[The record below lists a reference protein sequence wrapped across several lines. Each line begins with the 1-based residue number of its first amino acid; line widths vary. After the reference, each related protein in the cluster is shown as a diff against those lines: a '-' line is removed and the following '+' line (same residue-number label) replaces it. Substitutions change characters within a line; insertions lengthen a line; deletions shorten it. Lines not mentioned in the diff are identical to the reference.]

1 MLNQIN
7 KNLQN
12 FYKMKVAINEAFDLP
27 KLPASPIPVSYK
39 LLDNPQEA
47 LGNKSEVL
55 EELLF
60 SFRNDNKLILA
71 LIENCPK
78 DKDKSQHELL
88 SRFLVHNFYEN
99 ILNSTFVQEEML
111 VLFYLLLEELIDKGD
126 VTMNKKGESH
136 YLGGTFLF
144 EMFRSLS
151 LKEDIRAYLSVILNK
166 VVIKLENITD
176 NVLTVKLKEVQDYL
190 TKEKGKNK
198 IQVGK
203 HSKRNRNS
211 FEQSLTDNVTP
222 YDYIK
227 SQNLTLSFLK
237 KQLQSTSMD
246 SSKTLPEEKD
256 FLNYNISLMESKGEK
271 SFSID
276 SLLNDISK
284 KDETCVNELMLNIR
298 KTIYLIDLIIQN
310 LHENISTIPYTIRC
324 LCKIINALITEKYK
338 SSLNDYEKISYTIT
352 FFFESFLIPIILYPD
367 HHGVI
372 TTSIISLNVRKNL
385 QIISTILT
393 QIRKGILF
401 TSKDKDYAEYTIFN
415 TYIIKIIPKIL
426 HIFNSIRSTKL
437 PTVLET
443 LMTQRTNSNRKIN
456 YDYFKHNHT
465 ENITHQSIC
474 FNWENILTFIKI
486 IKKNKN
492 KFIEIAPEMK
502 NTFEKVITYENDFLN
517 LINKDNQGV
526 VKENRGMSMKIKEVK
541 YAYFGKIIFKEE
553 FKAILEGK
561 KINQSQISNAF
572 SFTTDLNNSII
583 QRNKSKKESSQS
595 ANSELSKEAMLKQKN
610 EAFLSSIKKSIFEVL
625 QFINKISKDNF
636 FFSEINEKADSFEL
650 DILPTINSM
659 IRYEMSNNINDYYL
673 NKEKTIPIVFC
684 LTFIQNN
691 LHNIPSNYKAQNYKL
706 LFTEMIS
713 EARSSLQRAKN
724 DAVNQIYLKI
734 KNSDKLNMIMNNT
747 LSQLKQM
754 EKIITIESL
763 VEALTIKTKLEYKKT
778 ANNKIESIFLDK
790 QDSSGCNVEESI
802 TSIKVFIDSFPNF
815 VEMDENPL
823 EYEENIEV
831 DKVVSK
837 FFSLIKQTL
846 KTNDKMSRYTQEEIG
861 SVNEA
866 IQNYIMS
873 KIHDRLV
880 PCTRTKKD
888 IFIHNKCKRLHWVKP
903 KHLIKDQKLVN
914 EKLWKLAM
922 EHINNMDN
930 EKTPS
935 SKIKCFNKAF
945 AILQNSIT
953 FCTGKDELGVDDS
966 LQVLIYVLLKAQP
979 KKIWTNFNYARL
991 YIDPELSKKRFGLLL
1006 TQLEMVI
1013 TVIKDLKYT
1022 DLIGV
1027 TEEQFGKDEKMD
1039 DINIENDDY
1048 S

>member
-1 MLNQIN
+1 
-7 KNLQN
+7 
-12 FYKMKVAINEAFDLP
+12 MKVAINEAFDLP

-198 IQVGK
+198 IQAGK

-517 LINKDNQGV
+517 LIN
-526 VKENRGMSMKIKEVK
+526 
-541 YAYFGKIIFKEE
+541 
-553 FKAILEGK
+553 
-561 KINQSQISNAF
+561 
-572 SFTTDLNNSII
+572 
-583 QRNKSKKESSQS
+583 
-595 ANSELSKEAMLKQKN
+595 
-610 EAFLSSIKKSIFEVL
+610 
-625 QFINKISKDNF
+625 
-636 FFSEINEKADSFEL
+636 
-650 DILPTINSM
+650 
-659 IRYEMSNNINDYYL
+659 
-673 NKEKTIPIVFC
+673 
-684 LTFIQNN
+684 
-691 LHNIPSNYKAQNYKL
+691 
-706 LFTEMIS
+706 
-713 EARSSLQRAKN
+713 
-724 DAVNQIYLKI
+724 
-734 KNSDKLNMIMNNT
+734 
-747 LSQLKQM
+747 
-754 EKIITIESL
+754 
-763 VEALTIKTKLEYKKT
+763 
-778 ANNKIESIFLDK
+778 
-790 QDSSGCNVEESI
+790 
-802 TSIKVFIDSFPNF
+802 
-815 VEMDENPL
+815 
-823 EYEENIEV
+823 
-831 DKVVSK
+831 
-837 FFSLIKQTL
+837 
-846 KTNDKMSRYTQEEIG
+846 
-861 SVNEA
+861 
-866 IQNYIMS
+866 
-873 KIHDRLV
+873 RL
-880 PCTRTKKD
+880 
-888 IFIHNKCKRLHWVKP
+888 
-903 KHLIKDQKLVN
+903 
-914 EKLWKLAM
+914 
-922 EHINNMDN
+922 
-930 EKTPS
+930 
-935 SKIKCFNKAF
+935 
-945 AILQNSIT
+945 
-953 FCTGKDELGVDDS
+953 
-966 LQVLIYVLLKAQP
+966 
-979 KKIWTNFNYARL
+979 
-991 YIDPELSKKRFGLLL
+991 
-1006 TQLEMVI
+1006 
-1013 TVIKDLKYT
+1013 
-1022 DLIGV
+1022 
-1027 TEEQFGKDEKMD
+1027 
-1039 DINIENDDY
+1039 
-1048 S
+1048 

>member
-7 KNLQN
+7 KNLQH
-12 FYKMKVAINEAFDLP
+12 FYKMKVAINEAFDLA
-27 KLPASPIPVSYK
+27 KLSTSPIPLSYK
-39 LLDNPQEA
+39 LLDNPQET
-47 LGNKSEVL
+47 LGNKSEIL
-55 EELLF
+55 EEFLF
-60 SFRNDNKLILA
+60 CFRNDNKLILS

-78 DKDKSQHELL
+78 DKSQYESL

-111 VLFYLLLEELIDKGD
+111 VLLYLLLEELIVKGN
-126 VTMNKKGESH
+126 VTVNKKGESH

-144 EMFRSLS
+144 EMLRSLS

-176 NVLTVKLKEVQDYL
+176 SVLTVKLKEVQQYL
-190 TKEKGKNK
+190 KEKSNSK

-203 HSKRNRNS
+203 NSKRNRNS
-211 FEQSLTDNVTP
+211 FEQSLSENINA

-237 KQLQSTSMD
+237 EQLQNVQADTSK
-246 SSKTLPEEKD
+246 SLPEERD
-256 FLNYNISLMESKGEK
+256 FLNFNIAMMESKGEK
-271 SFSID
+271 SFSSD
-276 SLLNDISK
+276 SLLNEVSK
-284 KDETCVNELMLNIR
+284 KDETVINELMLNIR

-310 LHENISTIPYTIRC
+310 LHENISTIPYNIRC
-324 LCKIINALITEKYK
+324 LCKIINTLITEKYK
-338 SSLNDYEKISYTIT
+338 SKLNDYEKISYTIT

-372 TTSIISLNVRKNL
+372 TTSIISSNVRKSLNT
-385 QIISTILT
+385 ISNILT
-393 QIRKGILF
+393 QIRKGVLF
-401 TSKDKDYAEYTIFN
+401 TSKDKDYSEYTIFN
-415 TYIIKIIPKIL
+415 MYIIKIIPKIL
-426 HIFNSIRSTKL
+426 HIFNGIRSTKL
-437 PTVLET
+437 PTVLEK
-443 LMTQRTNSNRKIN
+443 LMTQRTNSSRDIN
-456 YDYFKHNHT
+456 YTYFKHNPT

-474 FNWENILTFIKI
+474 FNWENILSFIKI
-486 IKKNKN
+486 IKKNKS

-502 NTFEKVITYENDFLN
+502 NTFEKVILYENDFVTW
-517 LINKDNQGV
+517 IAKDNQGV
-526 VKENRGMSMKIKEVK
+526 VKENRGMSLKIKEVK

-553 FKAILEGK
+553 FKAILDGK
-561 KINQSQISNAF
+561 KTNQSTNAF

-583 QRNKSKKESSQS
+583 LRNKSKKESSQS
-595 ANSELSKEAMLKQKN
+595 TNSELSKETMIKQKK

-625 QFINKISKDNF
+625 QFINTISKDNF
-636 FFSEINEKADSFEL
+636 FFNEINDKADSFEL
-650 DILPTINSM
+650 DILPTITNM
-659 IRYEMSNNINDYYL
+659 IRCEMSNNVSDYYL
-673 NKEKTIPIVFC
+673 NKDKDKAIPIVFC

-691 LHNIPSNYKAQNYKL
+691 LHNIPVNYKTQNYKL
-706 LFTEMIS
+706 LFSEMLR
-713 EARSSLQRAKN
+713 EAELSVQKAKN

-734 KNSDKLNMIMNNT
+734 KNSDKLNMIMSNT

-754 EKIITIESL
+754 EKIITVENL
-763 VEALTIKTKLEYKKT
+763 VDALNVKTKLEYKKT
-778 ANNKIESIFLDK
+778 GNNQIESIFLDK

-802 TSIKVFIDSFPNF
+802 TSIKAFIELFPNF
-815 VEMDENPL
+815 VETDENPL

-837 FFSLIKQTL
+837 FFSLIKQNL
-846 KTNDKMSRYTQEEIG
+846 KTNDKMSRYTPEEFG

-873 KIHDRLV
+873 KIHDKLV

-914 EKLWKLAM
+914 EKLWTLAM
-922 EHINNMDN
+922 EYINNMDN

-966 LQVLIYVLLKAQP
+966 LQVLIYVLIKAQP

-1027 TEEQFGKDEKMD
+1027 TEEQFGKDGNMD